1 MKPTSKESMS
11 EEKTVLNNWIREPKI
26 AAEVFEFYI
35 SGEIESPECYIDMF
49 DIIRHARHDDV
60 VKLYINSFGGDLFTG
75 IQFLRVLSE
84 TNALV
89 VVSIEGACMSAA
101 TLLFLAAD
109 QVEITPH
116 SSIMIHNYSSGT
128 FGKGNEMHLQIQHER
143 KWSETLFRDVYEDFL
158 TAEEVQ
164 SVINGKDI
172 WLDSDN
178 VLERM
183 QKRADIR
190 KELALLEEA
199 TKPELEG

>member
-1 MKPTSKESMS
+1 MKPTNKESMS
-11 EEKTVLNNWIREPKI
+11 EEKFVLNNWIREPKI
-26 AAEVFEFYI
+26 AAQVYEFYI
-35 SGEIESPECYIDMF
+35 SGSIESPEHYIDMF

-84 TNALV
+84 TDALV

-101 TLLFLAAD
+101 TLLFLSAD

-158 TAEEVQ
+158 TAEEIQ
-164 SVINGKDI
+164 SVIDGKDI
-172 WLDSDN
+172 WLDSDD
-178 VLERM
+178 VMVRM

-190 KELALLEEA
+190 KELAELEEQ
-199 TKPELEG
+199 TKPE

>member
-1 MKPTSKESMS
+1 MSKED
-11 EEKTVLNNWIREPKI
+11 TTTILNNWIREPK
-26 AAEVFEFYI
+26 VMGSLYEFYI

-49 DIIRHARHDDV
+49 DIARHARHDDTLKFYV
-60 VKLYINSFGGDLFTG
+60 NSFGGDLFTG

-89 VVSIEGACMSAA
+89 IVSIEGACMSAA

-143 KWSETLFRDVYEDFL
+143 KWSETLFRDVYKDFL
-158 TAEEVQ
+158 TPEEIQ
-164 SVINGKDI
+164 AVIDGKDI
-172 WLDSDN
+172 WLDSDD
-178 VLERM
+178 VIVRM

-190 KELALLEEA
+190 KELAELEEA
-199 TKPELEG
+199 TKPETVE

>member
-1 MKPTSKESMS
+1 MS
-11 EEKTVLNNWIREPKI
+11 EEKTILNNWIREPKI
-26 AAEVFEFYI
+26 AAQVYEFYI
-35 SGEIESPECYIDMF
+35 SGSIESPECYIDMF

-101 TLLFLAAD
+101 TLLFLSAD

-158 TAEEVQ
+158 TTEEIQ
-164 SVINGKDI
+164 AVIDGKDI
-172 WLDSDN
+172 WLDSDD
-178 VLERM
+178 VMERM

-190 KELALLEEA
+190 KELAELEEA
-199 TKPELEG
+199 TKPEVE

>member
-1 MKPTSKESMS
+1 MS
-11 EEKTVLNNWIREPKI
+11 EEKFILNNWIREPKI
-26 AAEVFEFYI
+26 AAQVYEFYI
-35 SGEIESPECYIDMF
+35 SGSIESPECYIDMF

-101 TLLFLAAD
+101 TLLFLSAD

-143 KWSETLFRDVYEDFL
+143 KWSETLFRDVYDHFL
-158 TAEEVQ
+158 TADEIQ
-164 SVINGKDI
+164 AVIDGKDI
-172 WLDSDN
+172 WLDSDD
-178 VLERM
+178 VMARM
-183 QKRADIR
+183 QKRADLR
-190 KELALLEEA
+190 KELEELEEA
-199 TKPELEG
+199 TKPDNEED

>member
-1 MKPTSKESMS
+1 MS
-11 EEKTVLNNWIREPKI
+11 EEKTILNNWIREPKI
-26 AAEVFEFYI
+26 AAQVYEFYI
-35 SGEIESPECYIDMF
+35 SGGIESPECYIDMF
-49 DIIRHARHDDV
+49 DLIRHARHDDV

-158 TAEEVQ
+158 TVEEVQ
-164 SVINGKDI
+164 SVIDGKDI
-172 WLDSDN
+172 WLDSDD
-178 VLERM
+178 VMERM

-190 KELALLEEA
+190 KELAELEEA
-199 TKPELEG
+199 TKPEKDEDGE

>member
-1 MKPTSKESMS
+1 MS
-11 EEKTVLNNWIREPKI
+11 EEKFILNNWIREPKI
-26 AAEVFEFYI
+26 AAQVFEFYI
-35 SGEIESPECYIDMF
+35 SGDIEEPECYIDMF
-49 DIIRHARHDDV
+49 DIIRHCRHDDV
-60 VKLYINSFGGDLFTG
+60 VKLYINSCGGNLFTG

-101 TLLFLAAD
+101 TLLFLSAD

-116 SSIMIHNYSSGT
+116 SSIMIHNYSGGT

-143 KWSETLFRDVYEDFL
+143 KWAETLFRDVYEDFL
-158 TAEEVQ
+158 TVDEIQ
-164 SVINGKDI
+164 SVIDGKDI
-172 WLDSDN
+172 WLDSDD
-178 VLERM
+178 VMERM

-199 TKPELEG
+199 TKPEKDEDGE